1 MKFLLLPL
9 LALAFSNSSLAKQSY
24 DFPESIDKNASYV
37 FYSHGYI
44 VQGDNEKPVH
54 PKWGV
59 YDFPAVKNALS
70 DPSYQLIAYHRPA
83 NTSPFEYSEKLAAQ
97 INELLSNGVPA
108 KNISLVGFSQ
118 GGFITAITSSIL
130 KNTELSFVILAS
142 CTSSLGRN
150 KDIRVHGHLF
160 SIYET
165 SDTVG
170 SCNQVVARSGDSVSS
185 YKEISIS
192 TGEEHGAFYR
202 PIKPWLSPVKAWL
215 KRDKP

>member
-1 MKFLLLPL
+1 MKSFLSLLL
-9 LALAFSNSSLAKQSY
+9 AFAFNNSVLAKQSY
-24 DFPESIDKNASYV
+24 DFPGSIDKNASYV

-59 YDFPAVKNALS
+59 YDFPAVKSELS
-70 DPSYQLIAYHRPA
+70 DSSYKLIAYHRPA
-83 NTSPFEYSEKLAAQ
+83 NTSPFEYSQKLAAQ
-97 INELLSNGVPA
+97 TNELLSNGVPA

-118 GGFITAITSSIL
+118 GGFITAITSNIL
-130 KNTELSFVILAS
+130 KNTELNFVILAA

-150 KDIRVHGHLF
+150 KDIRIHGHLY

-165 SDTVG
+165 SDAVG
-170 SCNQVVARSGDSVSS
+170 SCNEVVARSGDTVTS

-192 TGEEHGAFYR
+192 TGKEHGAFYR
-202 PIKPWLSPVKAWL
+202 PIEPWLTPVKAWL